1 MDIKKIKVKK
11 LHENAIIPTKAYSYD
26 AGWDLY
32 YDGPSIL
39 LDCGERA
46 TFKTGVSF
54 DMPSE
59 FVGLIWPRSGMAVKS
74 GIDVLAGVIDSQ
86 YTGEIIVCLLNTSK
100 KEVKIVNRGDKIAQ
114 IIFHEIPTTELEEVN
129 SLKNS
134 ERGGKGFGSS
144 GV

>member
-1 MDIKKIKVKK
+1 MDSIKIKVKK
-11 LHENAIIPTKAYSYD
+11 LHENAIIPTKAYAYD

-32 YDGPSIL
+32 YDGADML
-39 LDCGERA
+39 LGCQERH
-46 TFKTGVSF
+46 TFKTGIAF
-54 DMPSE
+54 EMPHN

-86 YTGEIIVCLLNTSK
+86 YTGEIMVCLLNTSNR
-100 KEVKIVNRGDKIAQ
+100 EVKIIKRGDKIAQ
-114 IIFHEIPTTELEEVN
+114 IIFHEIPITELEEVN
-129 SLKNS
+129 FLKNS